1 MSLQGL
7 SLYLPYFLLL
17 HKLHIQPP
25 LWELGSDYETKCCVV
40 DLTVKRN
47 VGTLVEP
54 IITFC
59 HAIKETIKIDCDL

>member
-1 MSLQGL
+1 M
-7 SLYLPYFLLL
+7 
-17 HKLHIQPP
+17 
-25 LWELGSDYETKCCVV
+25 WELGSDYETKCCVV

-59 HAIKETIKIDCDL
+59 HAIKEIIKIDCDL